1 MKSTADKGKDTPSD
15 DRAPARQIARR
26 LIHSRRAESGDGNSA
41 RSAAASCDDLYG
53 ELSRW
58 VGPDGCHA
66 LFTRALA
73 QARTEHPALEQI
85 HLQPRSVPYVDGVA
99 EAIMAHGDFTTADA
113 LESMLARLVE
123 LLGRLIGD
131 DMAMKLIERSLAS
144 SERGDAP
151 PDDRREEA

>member
-1 MKSTADKGKDTPSD
+1 MNTSDRAKETPSGKQSPP
-15 DRAPARQIARR
+15 REIARR
-26 LIHSRRAESGDGNSA
+26 LISSRRSERKAGENPA
-41 RSAAASCDDLYG
+41 RAAAAACDTLYR

-73 QARTEHPALEQI
+73 DTRTEYPALAQI
-85 HLQPRSVPYVDGVA
+85 QLRARAEPYIDGVA
-99 EAIMAHGDFTTADA
+99 ETIMAHGDPATAEA
-113 LESMLARLVE
+113 LESMLVRLVE

>member
-1 MKSTADKGKDTPSD
+1 MKNTADKGKDAPSD
-15 DRAPARQIARR
+15 DRSPARQIARR
-26 LIHSRRAESGDGNSA
+26 LIRSRSAESGDGTGA
-41 RSAAASCDDLYG
+41 RTAASAADHLYG
-53 ELSRW
+53 EFSRW

-73 QARTEHPALEQI
+73 QARAEHPALAEI
-85 HLQPRSVPYVDGVA
+85 HLKPRSEPYIDGVA
-99 EAIMAHGDFTTADA
+99 ETIMAHGDRATSDA

-144 SERGDAP
+144 ETGGASSDSRL
-151 PDDRREEA
+151 EEA